1 MLFFSKE
8 TPGRPLF
15 CKKKNNQYEDLLIG
29 FSVGNVG
36 TSNIIFLSIP
46 HQNKWIL
53 DVLDEKLKTEW
64 IFLRNENHVD
74 SDSVRESSSGSVF
87 IKHLYRFLPLLVF
100 ILNEISE

>member
-8 TPGRPLF
+8 TPGRPLL

-29 FSVGNVG
+29 ISIGNVG

-46 HQNKWIL
+46 HQNEWIL
-53 DVLDEKLKTEW
+53 DVLDEKLMTEW
-64 IFLRNENHVD
+64 ISLKNEDHVD
-74 SDSVRESSSGSVF
+74 LDSVRNSSSGSIF
-87 IKHLYRFLPLLVF
+87 RYLYRFLPVLIL